1 MSFNFFFHNDKLF
14 LYRVD
19 KVGRRRGRDMPPPP
33 PPAQIDPGGPGAG
46 GPGAGGHVD
55 TRGGHSDA
63 RGHHGQ
69 HHSPVK
75 GRVAI

>member
-1 MSFNFFFHNDKLF
+1 MSFNFFFHNGKLF